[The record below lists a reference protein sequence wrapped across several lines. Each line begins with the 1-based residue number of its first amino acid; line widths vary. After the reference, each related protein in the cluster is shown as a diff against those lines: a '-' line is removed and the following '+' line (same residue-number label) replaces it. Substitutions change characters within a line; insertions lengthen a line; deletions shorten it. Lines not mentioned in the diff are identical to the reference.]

1 MLHRFVPCV
10 FLLAIAAAGQ
20 ARTMDAVVTH
30 VSDGDTLWVR
40 PAGQGAALQVR
51 IQGIDAPELCQPFGR
66 RARDALAGHALHR
79 RVLVTLR
86 GRDAY
91 ERAVGRVS
99 LRGQDIGGWLVSG
112 GYAWAGGA
120 QRRAGGYSQAE
131 LAARGARR
139 GLWSAPAPLAPW
151 TFRKRHGACR

>member
-1 MLHRFVPCV
+1 M
-10 FLLAIAAAGQ
+10 LAIAAAGH

-40 PAGQGAALQVR
+40 PAGARAALQVR
-51 IQGIDAPELCQPFGR
+51 LQGIDAPELCQPFGR
-66 RARDALAGHALHR
+66 QARDALAARALHR
-79 RVLVTLR
+79 GVQITLR

-112 GYAWAGGA
+112 GYAWAAGY
-120 QRRAGGYSQAE
+120 QRRTGGYSRSE
-131 LAARGARR
+131 LAARDARR
-139 GLWSAPAPLAPW
+139 GLWSAAAPVAPW